1 MNLMKMKQKLKKNFG
16 KFERTGSTL
25 LEEFRFQ
32 QRNNKKKKVS
42 RNSMKIFDVD
52 KKRFYRMIA
61 DSKN

>member
-1 MNLMKMKQKLKKNFG
+1 MKLKKNFG
-16 KFERTGSTL
+16 LVERTGSTL

-42 RNSMKIFDVD
+42 YDSMKIFDVD

-61 DSKN
+61 DSKTN

>member
-1 MNLMKMKQKLKKNFG
+1 MKMKMKLKKNFG

-42 RNSMKIFDVD
+42 HNSMEIVDVD
-52 KKRFYRMIA
+52 KKRFYRLLKE
-61 DSKN
+61 SKD